1 MKQYSKLAIV
11 ILLFASCSQQE
22 ATLTDFESE
31 NIETSTTQISEED
44 ETAIV
49 GETTTTIEIEQMDK
63 FQDNLFVINKEKST
77 ASYLAPKDFLNTNFE
92 IVKGSTNQIN
102 GGFELSLN
110 ECEQADSCLHIKNL
124 LISVDLSTLK
134 SGSSI
139 RDGAIKNNWLESKL
153 FPSAIYKIDEIV
165 LPNNNFDSKIDET
178 VVGILTIRN
187 IEVSIPFSITAY
199 MQDDQIYISGI
210 TEVDTTWFGF
220 DAPTKFNAWEVLNP
234 IGIEIDF
241 VAEKSDS

>member
-1 MKQYSKLAIV
+1 MKHYSKLTIV

-110 ECEQADSCLHIKNL
+110 ECEQADSCLYIKNL

>member
-1 MKQYSKLAIV
+1 MKQYSKLVIV

-110 ECEQADSCLHIKNL
+110 ECEQADSCLYIKNL